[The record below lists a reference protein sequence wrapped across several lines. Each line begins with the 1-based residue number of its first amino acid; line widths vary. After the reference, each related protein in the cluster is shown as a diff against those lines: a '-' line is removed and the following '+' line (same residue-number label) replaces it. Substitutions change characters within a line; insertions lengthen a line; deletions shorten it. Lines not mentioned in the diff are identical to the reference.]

1 MPSAHDVE
9 VVRLQNKVSRVVV
22 VVILP
27 PLSELGMGLNVAI
40 PYPPIKVVMATI
52 LLKKT
57 RHDSQGA
64 LNLKYYH
71 SKVTK
76 YLIGRESQSNI

>member
-1 MPSAHDVE
+1 MASAHDVE
-9 VVRLQNKVSRVVV
+9 VVRLQNKVSRIVV

-27 PLSELGMGLNVAI
+27 PLSELGMGLNAAI

-57 RHDSQGA
+57 RLDSQGA
-64 LNLKYYH
+64 RKRRATAL
-71 SKVTK
+71 
-76 YLIGRESQSNI
+76 